1 MLALWPISSL
11 FPGFWPCSN
20 LPLQH
25 LALALISLE
34 GIVSCSSICIP
45 LECITSTLEWKTC
58 KGQTSYRA
66 QRYIPVRGEQEHLTR
81 EISSKWLLTATSPES
96 SSSESASMSRKVNN
110 VAQAVVTAL
119 SLLHYDRMWQMIA
132 NEQ

>member
-1 MLALWPISSL
+1 VLALWPISSML
-11 FPGFWPCSN
+11 PGFWPCSN

-25 LALALISLE
+25 RGLALICLE
-34 GIVSCSSICIP
+34 GIVSTSSICIP

-66 QRYIPVRGEQEHLTR
+66 QWYIPVREEQQHLTG

-96 SSSESASMSRKVNN
+96 SWMSRKVNN
-110 VAQAVVTAL
+110 VAQADVTAL
-119 SLLHYDRMWQMIA
+119 SLLHCDRMIVTNDCKWTI
-132 NEQ
+132 NL